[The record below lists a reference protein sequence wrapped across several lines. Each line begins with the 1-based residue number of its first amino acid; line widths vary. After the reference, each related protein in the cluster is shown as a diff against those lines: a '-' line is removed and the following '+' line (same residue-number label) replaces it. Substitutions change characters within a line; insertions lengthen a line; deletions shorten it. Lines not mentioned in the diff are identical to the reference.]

1 MRFINKGNPIQ
12 VRLKDR
18 DGRYMWTDVKT
29 GETIDLPEELGGAY
43 GLEEFKTTEGKIGE
57 EKVETKQIEVPDLQK
72 DTYRERLRNIKGIG
86 RKTVD
91 DIIKV
96 YPIQEELI
104 KAISENKKLPFRD
117 DVENKLKEEYGKQ
130 S

>member
-1 MRFINKGNPIQ
+1 MRFVNKGNPIQ

-18 DGRYMWTDVKT
+18 DGRYAWTGVKT
-29 GETIDLPEELGGAY
+29 GDIIDLPEAVGKAQGFEEL
-43 GLEEFKTTEGKIGE
+43 KTTEGKIGQ
-57 EKVETKQIEVPDLQK
+57 EKVETKQIEMPDSQK

-86 RKTVD
+86 RKTVE

-96 YPIQEELI
+96 YPSEEELI

>member
-1 MRFINKGNPIQ
+1 MKFVNKGNPIQ

-18 DGRYMWTDVKT
+18 DNRYMWIGVKT
-29 GETIDLPEELGGAY
+29 GETIDLPEEVGRAHGF
-43 GLEEFKTTEGKIGE
+43 EEFKTTEGKINE
-57 EKVETKQIEVPDLQK
+57 EKVETKQIEVSDFK
-72 DTYRERLRNIKGIG
+72 TNTYWERLRNIKGIG
-86 RKTVD
+86 KKTVE

-96 YPIQEELI
+96 YPDEEELI

-117 DVENKLKEEYGKQ
+117 DVENKLRGEYGRQ